1 MDHMAG
7 KVNQKD
13 RKADGRTEKYSREQE
28 IKNTKKMREILE
40 ELPRFC
46 RQYFRGIEEST
57 SARTRLA
64 YAYDL
69 RIFFEFIE
77 NENSAMRGTAVSDY
91 PVSILEQI
99 SKEDIEEFMEYLTY
113 YEKDGQVFTND
124 ARGKARKLSAV
135 RSLFK
140 YFYTSELLSK
150 DVTALVP
157 LPRLREKPIIR
168 LDADEVSDMLEK
180 ADTGAQLSKNQQR
193 FHDKTRLRDIAML
206 TLLLGT
212 GIRVS
217 ECVGLDLDDLDFKE
231 KGIRVHRKGGYESIV
246 YFGDEV
252 ESAIQS
258 YLEQRRQIIPRE
270 GHEKAL
276 FLSLQNRRIT
286 VRAVEN
292 LVKKYAGLA
301 TSLKKITPHKLRSTY
316 GTSLYRATGDI
327 YLVADVLG
335 HKDVNTTRKHYAAI
349 DEDRRK
355 SARNIVRLR
364 DQQTKDS
371 GEDPSL
377 PDLSLQ
383 NAEDTP
389 ETQDQQNEQNL
400 RNQQNM
406 QSE

>member
-1 MDHMAG
+1 MEKMT
-7 KVNQKD
+7 VRNQK
-13 RKADGRTEKYSREQE
+13 KAEIRTEKYSREQE

-40 ELPRFC
+40 DLPGFC

-57 SARTRLA
+57 GARTRLA

-69 RIFFEFIE
+69 RVFFEFIQRE
-77 NENSAMRGTAVSDY
+77 NPSLKDTSIRDF
-91 PVSILEQI
+91 PISILERI
-99 SKEDIEEFMEYLTY
+99 GREDIEEYLDYLTY

-140 YFYTSELLSK
+140 YFYTSEILTK

-157 LPRLREKPIIR
+157 LPKLHEKPIIR
-168 LDADEVSDMLEK
+168 LDSDEVAKMLMK
-180 ADTGAQLSKNQQR
+180 ADSGAELTRSQQR
-193 FHDKTRLRDIAML
+193 FHDKTRLRDMAIL

-217 ECVGLDLDDLDFKE
+217 ECVGLDLDDLDFRE
-231 KGIRVHRKGGYESIV
+231 KGMLVHRKGGSESIV

-252 ESAIQS
+252 ETALKD
-258 YLEQRRQIIPRE
+258 YLEQRKQILTKE

-316 GTSLYRATGDI
+316 GTSLYRETGDI

-364 DQQTKDS
+364 NNRPDS
-371 GEDPSL
+371 AHE
-377 PDLSLQ
+377 PDLS
-383 NAEDTP
+383 
-389 ETQDQQNEQNL
+389 ETEQDSSATASPK
-400 RNQQNM
+400 
-406 QSE
+406 SEPL